1 MMGTPTVPRR
11 SLLSALPALT
21 LALFLAPVAAGLIG
35 TWLPAFGYFPALG
48 GESFTLAP
56 WAKLLAQPGL
66 AESLRLTFLS
76 GFLSTLTT
84 FLLTVLLL
92 ASCHGARLLLALR
105 GLMALL
111 IPLPHAAGAPG
122 HHLLLP
128 PSVPLVGPCE
138 PLSP

>member
-1 MMGTPTVPRR
+1 MRGTPTVPRR
-11 SLLSALPALT
+11 SLLSALLALT

-76 GFLSTLTT
+76 GFLSTLAT

-92 ASCHGARLLLALR
+92 ASCHEIGRASCRER
-105 GLMALL
+105 
-111 IPLPHAAGAPG
+111 
-122 HHLLLP
+122 
-128 PSVPLVGPCE
+128 VCQYV
-138 PLSP
+138 

>member
-66 AESLRLTFLS
+66 AESLRLPFLS
-76 GFLSTLTT
+76 GFLSTLAT

-92 ASCHGARLLLALR
+92 ASCPDSRFLLALR
-105 GLMALL
+105 GLMA
-111 IPLPHAAGAPG
+111 PLTAG
-122 HHLLLP
+122 P
-128 PSVPLVGPCE
+128 PDRTTAG
-138 PLSP
+138 